1 MKLYATVIT
10 YRSPNILLCLHLFSI
25 VMWHPTTWSMA
36 LDSCTFGWSICEVYI
51 ELDFL
56 EEVCVDNY
64 LLFPI
69 CGHTVST
76 LVYSTSTMLIALALL
91 FLGFDNPV
99 LAAVSNAVTF
109 KNPNE
114 PLHGHLALT
123 GNPTEM
129 R

>member
-1 MKLYATVIT
+1 MATLPCV
-10 YRSPNILLCLHLFSI
+10 F
-25 VMWHPTTWSMA
+25 
-36 LDSCTFGWSICEVYI
+36 
-51 ELDFL
+51 
-56 EEVCVDNY
+56 CVDNY

-99 LAAVSNAVTF
+99 LAAVSNAVMF

-123 GNPTEM
+123 GDPTEM

>member
-1 MKLYATVIT
+1 MLYCFSCFFPFVHPV
-10 YRSPNILLCLHLFSI
+10 SLLNGNFI
-25 VMWHPTTWSMA
+25 QNA
-36 LDSCTFGWSICEVYI
+36 
-51 ELDFL
+51 
-56 EEVCVDNY
+56 
-64 LLFPI
+64 
-69 CGHTVST
+69 
-76 LVYSTSTMLIALALL
+76 MLIALTLL

-129 R
+129 RYGP

>member
-1 MKLYATVIT
+1 
-10 YRSPNILLCLHLFSI
+10 
-25 VMWHPTTWSMA
+25 MWHPTTWSLV
-36 LDSCTFGWSICEVYI
+36 LDSCAFGWSTCEVYI
-51 ELDFL
+51 GQDFS
-56 EEVCVDNY
+56 EEVCIDNSDY
-64 LLFPI
+64 TIIVILFFP
-69 CGHTVST
+69 
-76 LVYSTSTMLIALALL
+76 LVQQNRNFVQNIMLISITLL

>member
-1 MKLYATVIT
+1 
-10 YRSPNILLCLHLFSI
+10 
-25 VMWHPTTWSMA
+25 MA
-36 LDSCTFGWSICEVYI
+36 LDSCAFGWSTCEVYI
-51 ELDFL
+51 ELDFS
-56 EEVCVDNY
+56 EEVCVDNSDCT
-64 LLFPI
+64 LFFSASSASSHLWPY
-69 CGHTVST
+69 CFN
-76 LVYSTSTMLIALALL
+76 TSLFNGNFVQNIMLIAIALL

>member
-1 MKLYATVIT
+1 
-10 YRSPNILLCLHLFSI
+10 
-25 VMWHPTTWSMA
+25 
-36 LDSCTFGWSICEVYI
+36 
-51 ELDFL
+51 
-56 EEVCVDNY
+56 
-64 LLFPI
+64 
-69 CGHTVST
+69 
-76 LVYSTSTMLIALALL
+76 MLIAITLL

-129 R
+129 RYGP

>member
-1 MKLYATVIT
+1 
-10 YRSPNILLCLHLFSI
+10 
-25 VMWHPTTWSMA
+25 MA

-56 EEVCVDNY
+56 EEVCVDNSCCT
-64 LLFPI
+64 LL
-69 CGHTVST
+69 
-76 LVYSTSTMLIALALL
+76 LVYSASTMLIALALL

-123 GNPTEM
+123 DNPTEM